1 MNGHIIT
8 ITNAT
13 TANSTALM
21 IGFMG
26 RLRFGING
34 AHSVAVDV
42 SQVP

>member
-8 ITNAT
+8 ITNAA

-26 RLRFGING
+26 RLVFC
-34 AHSVAVDV
+34 AHCAYRVAVGV
-42 SQVP
+42 G